1 MTTVAFLTIALVVVV
16 MILTIAL
23 VVVVMILTR
32 VTRSL
37 GDYLRAISR

>member
-1 MTTVAFLTIALVVVV
+1 MTTVAF
-16 MILTIAL
+16 LTIAL